1 MLIHIRHLWEL
12 LDRKARRKGVLIL
25 LTMIAGSALEVFGI
39 GLILPI
45 LQVAVNPA
53 ETLAGNPWIARVY
66 DLLNFSSPAAFVI
79 ALCALVFLVYLT
91 KNVFGLYM
99 IHLQYRYT
107 WNMFADYS
115 SRLFRYYLHA
125 PYAVHAHRSSA
136 LLLRNVNITLIGVFK
151 GVMMPVLSIVTDVLL
166 SMSVLGFLIWLNP
179 WIAITAVGALAL
191 GAVVFLKTVRKRVK
205 YWGERNQATLAE
217 MLQWPSQAFT
227 GFKQIKVLGRENYF
241 DIAFGNSI
249 RENANCQRRFQ
260 VINNIPRALLEIIA
274 LGGIL
279 LTLTTIFALG
289 YDLGKLFPVIG
300 AFSIAILRI
309 MPSANRII
317 TQFNILKLGI
327 VSMEAIYDDL
337 KALPTVSEV
346 PETQKVN
353 PIVLKRELRVENV
366 HFTYAGS
373 GLPVLH
379 DINLTIPK
387 GSSVALVG
395 MSGAGKSTLVD
406 LLLGLLEPTL
416 GRILADG
423 IDISGNARA
432 WQGSCGYIPQEV
444 FILNDTLRHNI
455 ALGIADDEIDEGA
468 IAKTIELASLSDVV
482 KDLPKGVDTLLGE
495 NGIRLSG
502 GQRQRVS
509 IARSLYHNPDV
520 LILDEA
526 TSALD
531 NETEKDVSDA
541 INRLS
546 GDKTLII
553 IAHRLSTVRH
563 CDKIV
568 LLDKGKIV
576 DSGAFEALAKRNADF
591 RRMVELANLEPAH
604 MLLATE
610 S

>member
-12 LDRKARRKGVLIL
+12 LDRQARRKGMVIL
-25 LTMIAGSALEVFGI
+25 MTMIIGSVLEVFGI
-39 GLILPI
+39 GLMLPI
-45 LQVAVNPA
+45 LQVAVDPA
-53 ETLAGNPWIARVY
+53 EALEKNLWLTRAY
-66 DLLNFSSPAAFVI
+66 DLLNFSSPNEFMI
-79 ALCALVFLVYLT
+79 ALCLLVFLIYLT
-91 KNVFGLYM
+91 KNLFGLYL
-99 IHLQYRYT
+99 IHLQYLYT
-107 WNMFADYS
+107 WNLFVDYS
-115 SRLFRYYLHA
+115 RRLFRHYLFSS
-125 PYAVHAHRSSA
+125 YATHVRRSSA
-136 LLLRNVNITLIGVFK
+136 VLLRNVNFTIIGIFK
-151 GVMMPVLSIVTDVLL
+151 GMMMPLLSIATDVLL
-166 SMSVLGFLIWLNP
+166 SLSVVGFLIWLSP
-179 WIAITAVGALAL
+179 WIALTAIGVLTL
-191 GAVVFLKTVRKRVK
+191 GAVVFLKLVRKRVK
-205 YWGERNQATLAE
+205 YWGERHQATLAK
-217 MLQWPSQAFT
+217 MLQWPSQAFA
-227 GFKQIKVLGRENYF
+227 GFKQIKVLGREGYF
-241 DIAFGNSI
+241 DEAFGAGATA
-249 RENANCQRRFQ
+249 NADSQRRFQ
-260 VINNIPRALLEIIA
+260 LVNNVPRAFLEIIA
-274 LGGIL
+274 IGGIL
-279 LTLTTIFALG
+279 LTLAVIFALELN
-289 YDLGKLFPVIG
+289 LGEQIPVIG

-337 KALPTVSEV
+337 KDLPTVSDV
-346 PETQKVN
+346 PETHKVK

-379 DINLTIPK
+379 GIDLTIPK

-395 MSGAGKSTLVD
+395 TSGAGKSTLVD
-406 LLLGLLEPTL
+406 LLLGLLEPTS

-423 IDISGNARA
+423 VDISGNVRA

-455 ALGIADDEIDEGA
+455 ALGIADDEIDEDA
-468 IAKTIELASLSDVV
+468 IAKTIELARLGEVV
-482 KDLPKGVDTLLGE
+482 KDLPKGVDTMLGE
-495 NGIRLSG
+495 NGVRLSG

-568 LLDKGKIV
+568 LLDNGKIV
-576 DSGAFEALAKRNADF
+576 DSGTFEALAKRNADF
-591 RRMVELANLEPAH
+591 RRMVELANLEPGH
-604 MLLATE
+604 MLLATD